1 MQASPGVIVPT
12 FEGSKRSQ
20 QQKVDI
26 MNPASLKSGHG
37 EGQDTRGL
45 SSFEINSIITN
56 KYRGTG
62 QGEEPSAEECKI
74 CLVEYGRDDEV
85 KMLPCLHKFHSRC
98 ASEWLSKKSICPE
111 CQLNL
116 RALDFK
122 QFY

>member
-1 MQASPGVIVPT
+1 MQVSPGVIVPT
-12 FEGSKRSQ
+12 FEGSKQ
-20 QQKVDI
+20 TPKMKVDI

-56 KYRGTG
+56 KYRPK
-62 QGEEPSAEECKI
+62 QQREETCGEECKI
-74 CLVEYGRDDEV
+74 CLVEYSANDEV
-85 KMLPCLHKFHSRC
+85 KMLPCLHTFHARC
-98 ASEWLSKKSICPE
+98 ASQWLSKKSICPE